1 VSNYQVVT
9 LAGTTDESGD
19 ATVEAGPVT
28 GEVVYVEVDGAML
41 TDGANLVL
49 SPVLSTGYRE
59 SAAVTILATS
69 EEDPTEITTD
79 GAHGL
84 VTGDHVIIADDTSTP
99 SLNGEHVVT
108 VTDTDT
114 FTIPV
119 EVTTAGDAG
128 TVTRFSSSDEE
139 VGEAIVNHADIG
151 NAALDKLYPMRF
163 GQDNA
168 GADLALATGAKTGRL
183 FFVPGCNLRA
193 VISAGGDTK
202 TFRVKVFVR

>member
-1 VSNYQVVT
+1 MSYQVVT

-28 GEVVYVEVDGAML
+28 GEVVYVEVDGGML
-41 TDGANLVL
+41 SDSANLVL
-49 SPVLSTGYRE
+49 TPLLQTGYRE
-59 SAAVTILATS
+59 SAAVTVLSSS
-69 EEDPTEITTD
+69 EADPTVITTD

-84 VTGDHVIIADDTSTP
+84 VTGDHVIIAGDNSVPVLD
-99 SLNGEHVVT
+99 GEYVVT

-119 EVTTAGDAG
+119 EVTTAGTAG
-128 TVTRFSSSDEE
+128 TVTRFSASDEE
-139 VGEAIVNHADIG
+139 AGEQIVNHADIG
-151 NAALDKLYPMRF
+151 NTTINKLYPMTF
-163 GQDNA
+163 GEDNA
-168 GADLALATGAKTGRL
+168 GVDLALATGAKTGRL

-193 VISAGGDTK
+193 VISGGGDTK

>member
-1 VSNYQVVT
+1 MSYTMVT
-9 LAGTTDESGD
+9 LAGTTDGD
-19 ATVEAGPVT
+19 GAATVESGPVT
-28 GEVVYVEVDGAML
+28 GEVVFVEVDGAML

-49 SPVLSTGYRE
+49 SPVLKTGYRE
-59 SAAVTILATS
+59 SAAVTITGTS

-84 VTGDHVIIADDTSTP
+84 VTGDHVIIAGDDSVP
-99 SLNGEHVVT
+99 SLDGEWVVT
-108 VTDTDT
+108 VTDTAT
-114 FTIPV
+114 FTIPI

-128 TVTRFSSSDEE
+128 TVTRFSAGDSEA
-139 VGEAIVNHADIG
+139 GESIINHADIG
-151 NAALDKLYPMRF
+151 NGSLDKLYPMKF

-183 FFVPGCNLRA
+183 YFVPGCNLRA

-202 TFRVKVFVR
+202 TFRVRVFVR